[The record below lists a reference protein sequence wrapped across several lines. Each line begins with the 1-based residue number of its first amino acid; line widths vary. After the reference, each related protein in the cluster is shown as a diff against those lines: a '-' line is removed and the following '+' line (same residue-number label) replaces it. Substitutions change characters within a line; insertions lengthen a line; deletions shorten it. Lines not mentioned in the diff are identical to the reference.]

1 MAKST
6 QKKIEQVRAPRVNI
20 SYDVEVGGA
29 IEAREL
35 PFVMGILGDFTG
47 HPTEPLERLKDRSFT
62 EVTPDNFDDVLARM
76 KPHLQF
82 SVENKLSDDDD
93 AGKIGVD
100 LNFRTL
106 DDFNPE
112 NVAKQV
118 PALKKL
124 LDLREE
130 LSDLR
135 GKLQTN
141 ENLDEIIQAT
151 LGDDEKLEKLK
162 GELASAEPE
171 DDES

>member
-20 SYDVEVGGA
+20 SYEVEVGGA

-82 SVENKLSDDDD
+82 TVQNKLSDEPD
-93 AGKIGVD
+93 AGKIGID
-100 LNFRTL
+100 LNFRNL

-112 NVAKQV
+112 SVAAQV

-151 LGDDEKLEKLK
+151 LGDEAKLAKLK
-162 GELASAEPE
+162 EELASDEPG